1 MYALGRRGLDAP
13 GSADLKGTKR
23 TIIGS
28 GPDVLKSTLGG
39 AVSRV
44 TSRSGRGKKEVG

>member
-1 MYALGRRGLDAP
+1 MDALGRCGLDALGP
-13 GSADLKGTKR
+13 ADLKGTKR

-28 GPDVLKSTLGG
+28 GPDALKSPLGG

-44 TSRSGRGKKEVG
+44 TSRSGRGKKELG